1 MPHVRCSV
9 HGHIPARID
18 HRVRAAAEVGAEWSD
33 PGTAACSAF
42 ATAHTMAPP
51 AHSHAMLA
59 SAHPLVVVVSFV
71 AQLPSHYMVV
81 DLAQLDRGVRR
92 RRAEVGAIVVL
103 REVVAIGTV
112 V

>member
-1 MPHVRCSV
+1 MPHVGCSV

-18 HRVRAAAEVGAEWSD
+18 HRVRAAAEVGAERSG
-33 PGTAACSAF
+33 PGTASCSAS
-42 ATAHTMAPP
+42 ATAHTMV
-51 AHSHAMLA
+51 A
-59 SAHPLVVVVSFV
+59 STHPLVVVVSFV
-71 AQLPSHYMVV
+71 AQLPSHDMVV